1 MLARRLAMSQITII
15 VIVNSIKIIKEIDVK
30 MLFRELKARLE
41 ANNMYCIDT
50 KELVNRVED
59 MLGHKSITKD
69 KLCLYTLQRLADIKY
84 ANNFA
89 TIMLV
94 EIKCVLSQMIDDT
107 RYPDLVRYNNII
119 EAKLSEYEKIIDRHI
134 EYKGIE
140 VFDVRQQYTN
150 ELAKYGESCY
160 ELSED
165 ILHKIVKLIVD
176 NNSILKNCSRSTV
189 MTYINLMGDDHK
201 RLVNSYSNCIDKSN
215 EALHNFVDLLNK
227 EA

>member
-1 MLARRLAMSQITII
+1 
-15 VIVNSIKIIKEIDVK
+15 

-41 ANNMYCIDT
+41 ANNMYCMGT

-59 MLGHKSITKD
+59 MLGHKRIKGN
-69 KLCLYTLQRLADIKY
+69 KLCLYTLQRLASAKY

-140 VFDVRQQYTN
+140 VLDVIQRYTD
-150 ELAKYGESCY
+150 ELARYGVDCY
-160 ELSED
+160 NLSED

-176 NNSILKNCSRSTV
+176 DNSILQNCSRSTV
-189 MTYINLMGDDHK
+189 MTYVNLMGDEHK

-215 EALHNFVDLLNK
+215 EALHNFVELLNK
-227 EA
+227 ED

>member
-1 MLARRLAMSQITII
+1 
-15 VIVNSIKIIKEIDVK
+15 

-41 ANNMYCIDT
+41 ANKMYCMGT
-50 KELVNRVED
+50 KELVNRVDD
-59 MLGHKSITKD
+59 MLGHKRIKGD
-69 KLCLYTLQRLADIKY
+69 KPSLYTLQRLSTASK
-84 ANNFA
+84 ATSFA
-89 TIMLV
+89 VTMLV

-107 RYPDLVRYNNII
+107 RNPNLVRYSNIV
-119 EAKLSEYEKIIDRHI
+119 EAKLSEYEKIIDKTI
-134 EYKGIE
+134 EYKGIDT
-140 VFDVRQQYTN
+140 FYAIQKYTD
-150 ELAKYGESCY
+150 ELARYGVDCY
-160 ELSED
+160 KLSED

-176 NNSILKNCSRSTV
+176 DNSFLSSCSRSTV

>member
-1 MLARRLAMSQITII
+1 
-15 VIVNSIKIIKEIDVK
+15 

-41 ANNMYCIDT
+41 ANNMYCIGT

-59 MLGHKSITKD
+59 MLGHKNIKND
-69 KLCLYTLQRLADIKY
+69 KLCLYTLQRLASAKY

-134 EYKGIE
+134 EYRGIE
-140 VFDVRQQYTN
+140 VLDVIQRYTD
-150 ELAKYGESCY
+150 ELARYGVDCY
-160 ELSED
+160 NLSED

-176 NNSILKNCSRSTV
+176 DNSILQNCSRSTV
-189 MTYINLMGDDHK
+189 MTYINLMGDEHK
-201 RLVNSYSNCIDKSN
+201 RLVDSYSNCIDKSN
-215 EALHNFVDLLNK
+215 EALHNFVELLNK
-227 EA
+227 ED

>member
-1 MLARRLAMSQITII
+1 MSQALYGCII
-15 VIVNSIKIIKEIDVK
+15 NSIKIIKEIDVK

-41 ANNMYCIDT
+41 ANNMYCIGT

-59 MLGHKSITKD
+59 ILYDKKIQRD
-69 KLCLYTLQRLADIKY
+69 KLCLYTLQRLASAKY

-94 EIKCVLSQMIDDT
+94 EIKCVLTQMIDDT
-107 RYPDLVRYNNII
+107 RYPDLVRYNNIV

-134 EYKGIE
+134 EYKVKDLLYVIQE
-140 VFDVRQQYTN
+140 YTD
-150 ELAKYGESCY
+150 ELAKYGENCY
-160 ELSED
+160 KLSED
-165 ILHKIVKLIVD
+165 ILYKISQVIVND
-176 NNSILKNCSRSTV
+176 NSMLKNCSRSTV
-189 MTYINLMGDDHK
+189 MTYINLIGDEHK
-201 RLVNSYSNCIDKSN
+201 RLVDSYSNCIDKSN

>member
-1 MLARRLAMSQITII
+1 MSAYI
-15 VIVNSIKIIKEIDVK
+15 VVSKIIKEIDVK
-30 MLFRELKARLE
+30 MLFRELKARLD
-41 ANNMYCIDT
+41 ANKMYCIGT
-50 KELVNRVED
+50 KELVNRVDD
-59 MLGHKSITKD
+59 MLGHKNIKND
-69 KLCLYTLQRLADIKY
+69 KLCLYTLQRLASAKY

-119 EAKLSEYEKIIDRHI
+119 EAKLSEYEKILDRHI
-134 EYKGIE
+134 EYRGIE
-140 VFDVRQQYTN
+140 VLDVIQRYTD
-150 ELAKYGESCY
+150 ELARYGVDCY
-160 ELSED
+160 NLSED

-176 NNSILKNCSRSTV
+176 DNSILCSCSRSTV

-227 EA
+227 ED

>member
-1 MLARRLAMSQITII
+1 
-15 VIVNSIKIIKEIDVK
+15 
-30 MLFRELKARLE
+30 MLFKGLMSRLE
-41 ANNMYCIDT
+41 ANKEYCIGT

-59 MLGHKSITKD
+59 MLGHKEIKRD
-69 KLCLYTLQRLADIKY
+69 KPCLYTLQRLSATKY

-107 RYPDLVRYNNII
+107 RNPDLVRYNNIV
-119 EAKLSEYEKIIDRHI
+119 EAKLSEYEKIIDKTI

-140 VFDVRQQYTN
+140 VFDVIQQYTN
-150 ELAKYGESCY
+150 ELARYGESCY

-176 NNSILKNCSRSTV
+176 DNSILQNCSNST
-189 MTYINLMGDDHK
+189 IIAFNNLMGDEHK
-201 RLVNSYSNCIDKSN
+201 RLVDSYYECFNKSK
-215 EALHNFVDLLNK
+215 EALHNFAGLLNK
-227 EA
+227 EAV

>member
-1 MLARRLAMSQITII
+1 MWSSCHKHYIWAYI
-15 VIVNSIKIIKEIDVK
+15 VVSKIIKEIDVK

-41 ANNMYCIDT
+41 ANNMYCMGT

-59 MLGHKSITKD
+59 MLGHKNIKSD
-69 KLCLYTLQRLADIKY
+69 KLCLYTLQRLASAKY

-107 RYPDLVRYNNII
+107 RNPNLVRYNNIV

-134 EYKGIE
+134 EYRGIE
-140 VFDVRQQYTN
+140 VLDVIQRYTD
-150 ELAKYGESCY
+150 ELARYGVDCY
-160 ELSED
+160 KLSED

-176 NNSILKNCSRSTV
+176 DNSFLSSCSRSTV

-201 RLVNSYSNCIDKSN
+201 RLVDSYSNCIDKSN

-227 EA
+227 ED